1 MLLGDFGQLEGFE
14 PTQKKIKADLRKKNS
29 SLLFC
34 ICRKNKA
41 VFVAYPQEEKQN
53 QERLFLMSERRDA
66 ECGSKK

>member
-1 MLLGDFGQLEGFE
+1 M
-14 PTQKKIKADLRKKNS
+14 KKIKADLRKKNS

-41 VFVAYPQEEKQN
+41 VFVAYPQKEKQN
-53 QERLFLMSERRDA
+53 QERLFLLSERRDA

>member
-14 PTQKKIKADLRKKNS
+14 PTQNKKKMEADLRKTQVC
-29 SLLFC
+29 LFC

-53 QERLFLMSERRDA
+53 QERLFLLSKRR
-66 ECGSKK
+66 